1 MIIPRKAY
9 GLLLFVFLAA
19 CLLLFSRT
27 VGHGLAE
34 LVFGPYGPVVPW
46 TTHIVLMQFKENTSP
61 FAVKEITSKFFGLKK
76 ACVHPSTRRPYII
89 SVSGG
94 KDISTENLQSGV
106 SHAFVLQFHS
116 NEDRDYYVN
125 EDPAHQA
132 FKLAAGAVVEKTIVV
147 DYQDGVFIDAK

>member
-1 MIIPRKAY
+1 M
-9 GLLLFVFLAA
+9 
-19 CLLLFSRT
+19 
-27 VGHGLAE
+27 
-34 LVFGPYGPVVPW
+34 
-46 TTHIVLMQFKENTSP
+46 
-61 FAVKEITSKFFGLKK
+61 
-76 ACVHPSTRRPYII
+76 HPSTRRPYII

-132 FKLAAGAVVEKTIVV
+132 FKFAAGAVVEKTIVV
-147 DYQDGVFIDAK
+147 DYQDGVFIDAT

>member
-9 GLLLFVFLAA
+9 GLLLFIILGT
-19 CLLLFSRT
+19 CLWLFSRT

-34 LVFGPYGPVVPW
+34 LVFGPYGPVIPW
-46 TTHIVLMQFKENTSP
+46 TTHIVLFQFKEGTSS

-76 ACVHPSTRRPYII
+76 SCVHPSTRRPYII
-89 SVSGG
+89 SISGG
-94 KDISTENLQSGV
+94 KDISIEKLQSGV

-116 NEDRDYYVN
+116 NADRDFYVN

-132 FKLAAGAVVEKTIVV
+132 FKAAAGAVVEKTIVV
-147 DYQDGVFIDAK
+147 DYQDGVFIDAT